1 MAHLLLFVHHSI
13 QSRIRIGNLLCQPGV
28 LIHQSLYHESLF
40 VHHDILSTTPALH
53 RFCQCNPLPLDSTIL
68 GSTKTPK
75 NTQEGQLL
83 FLVHK
88 YLFRA

>member
-1 MAHLLLFVHHSI
+1 LI
-13 QSRIRIGNLLCQPGV
+13 QQYWDQQKR
-28 LIHQSLYHESLF
+28 
-40 VHHDILSTTPALH
+40 
-53 RFCQCNPLPLDSTIL
+53 
-68 GSTKTPK
+68 PK

>member
-40 VHHDILSTTPALH
+40 VHHDILSTTPACIDSVNAT
-53 RFCQCNPLPLDSTIL
+53 RCPLIQQYWDQQ
-68 GSTKTPK
+68 KRPK